1 MIPTVLGWGFCRL
14 HGRPVHRMVGSD
26 VVVAQRP
33 VPVGV
38 AMAYLLPVQ
47 APLRWDVLVDGFAA
61 ILAEHPEL
69 VASAATGR
77 R

>member
-1 MIPTVLGWGFCRL
+1 M
-14 HGRPVHRMVGSD
+14 
-26 VVVAQRP
+26 VAQRP

-38 AMAYLLPVQ
+38 AMVAAIAYLLPVQ
-47 APLRWDVLVDGFAA
+47 APLRWDVLIAGFAA
-61 ILAEHPEL
+61 ILAEHPEA

>member
-1 MIPTVLGWGFCRL
+1 
-14 HGRPVHRMVGSD
+14 MVGSD
-26 VVVAQRP
+26 VVVAHRP

-38 AMAYLLPVQ
+38 AMVAAIAYLLPVQ

-61 ILAEHPEL
+61 ILAEHPEA

>member
-1 MIPTVLGWGFCRL
+1 
-14 HGRPVHRMVGSD
+14 MVGSD

-38 AMAYLLPVQ
+38 AMVAAIAYLLPVQ

-61 ILAEHPEL
+61 ILAEHPE
-69 VASAATGR
+69 AGR
-77 R
+77 VRRDGTEVWPWSPSC

>member
-1 MIPTVLGWGFCRL
+1 
-14 HGRPVHRMVGSD
+14 MVGSD

-33 VPVGV
+33 APVGV
-38 AMAYLLPVQ
+38 TMMAAISYLLPVQ
-47 APLRWDVLVDGFAA
+47 APLRWDVPVDGFAA
-61 ILAEHPEL
+61 ILAEHSEA